1 MGVVGWEDALSAGV
15 RRRAS
20 EQTMV
25 AYLKLFSQKQHFRNS
40 GRRQQ
45 VNAIGAE
52 FNALY
57 GRTIDA
63 LEGCL
68 VLQPPSRR
76 HSICNVHWP
85 FVVTTAEELESPRKR
100 RKSTADEF
108 PDVHDQLPCCKSMS
122 CSTCAL
128 QSSCTSVQR
137 IADSQAV
144 Q

>member
-25 AYLKLFSQKQHFRNS
+25 AYLKLFSQKQRFRNS

-52 FNALY
+52 FNAL
-57 GRTIDA
+57 D
-63 LEGCL
+63 GCL

-76 HSICNVHWP
+76 HSICDVHWP
-85 FVVTTAEELESPRKR
+85 FVATTAEELDSPRKR
-100 RKSTADEF
+100 RKSIADEF
-108 PDVHDQLPCCKSMS
+108 PSVHDQLP
-122 CSTCAL
+122 
-128 QSSCTSVQR
+128 
-137 IADSQAV
+137 
-144 Q
+144 